1 MLEFHVQQ
9 AIEKLLKALIAAHGE
24 KYPNTHDL
32 QVLLGQLKSLGEV
45 LPDFGIPLIAFT
57 KFGVL
62 SRYDLGVGL
71 NEQQRQAYRKVVAD
85 LRSFVKERIDLLP

>member
-24 KYPNTHDL
+24 KYVYTHDI
-32 QVLLGQLKSLGEV
+32 QVLLDQLHELGEV
-45 LPDFGIPLIAFT
+45 IPDFGIALTRFT

-62 SRYDLGVGL
+62 SRYDLGAPL
-71 NEQQRQAYRKVVAD
+71 LEDQRQQYRKVVAE
-85 LRSFVKERIDLLP
+85 LKKFVEARVASLP